1 MGSGRVSPL
10 QPFDVIATRNIV
22 GEGILWNPHRG
33 ELWWTDI
40 ESGRLHCYDWSR
52 RALEVFAA
60 PERIG
65 SFGLVAGSRQ
75 LITAFASGVALYDV
89 HAGKVDWMVRPP
101 EVVPGIRFN
110 DGRVDRQGRFW
121 CGTMSETAQRPADGC
136 LYSMGRNARW
146 QRHVEGVRISNGLC
160 MSADGTRLY
169 FTDSPTQVI
178 QEYELLEPEGRLGKR
193 RDFARTA
200 ANASPDGAAIDAEGC
215 LWSAQWGSGCV
226 VRYTPD
232 GKIERTLAVPT
243 RQPTCVCFAGP
254 DLDVLCVTTAKENL
268 DAATL
273 RAEPDA
279 GAVFLYRTGVRGL
292 PESEYR
298 R

>member
-1 MGSGRVSPL
+1 MSPL

-40 ESGRLHCYDWSR
+40 ESGRMHCYDWSR
-52 RALEVFAA
+52 RALEVYAA
-60 PERIG
+60 PERVG

-89 HAGKVDWMVRPP
+89 RAGKVDWMVRPP

-121 CGTMSETAQRPADGC
+121 CGTMSESAQRPATGN
-136 LYSMGRNARW
+136 LYSMSRNGHW
-146 QRHVEGVRISNGLC
+146 QRHVKGVRISNGLC
-160 MSADGTRLY
+160 MSADGAKLY
-169 FTDSPTQVI
+169 FADSPTRVI
-178 QEYELLEPEGRLGKR
+178 QEYELLEPDGRLGKR
-193 RDFARTA
+193 REFARTA

-215 LWSAQWGSGCV
+215 LWSAQWGAGCV

-232 GKIERTLAVPT
+232 GEVERTLALPT

-268 DAATL
+268 DAAIM

-279 GAVFLYRTGVRGL
+279 GAVFLYRTDVRGL
-292 PESEYR
+292 PESEYQR
-298 R
+298 